1 MLERLGATFTP
12 ATLVSQLSIAE
23 RQLVEIARA
32 LHSKSKILV
41 MDEPTTT
48 LSSRETDRLFALM
61 RQLRDEGLAIIYI
74 SHRMAEV
81 YELSD
86 RVSVLRDGT
95 YVGTL
100 VGDDISAEKLV
111 KMMVGRD
118 LSSFYKHDHVAKA
131 GSAHGQPMLAVEGV
145 TDGGRRVHPVQ
156 LHALCRRGARPRGAG
171 RLRPHRTGAADL
183 RRRSQGR
190 RHRPDR
196 RQGSR
201 YPQPRRTGSTPASPT

>member
-1 MLERLGATFTP
+1 MIDRRTMQESCRGVLQRLGATFGPETIV
-12 ATLVSQLSIAE
+12 ATLSIAE

-100 VGDDISAEKLV
+100 DKDDISAEKLV

-118 LSSFYKHDHVAKA
+118 LSAFYKHDHVAKA
-131 GSAHGQPMLAVEGV
+131 GRARGQPMLSVEGV
-145 TDGGRRVHPVQ
+145 TDGGRRVHPCQ
-156 LHALCRRGARPRGAG
+156 LHALCRRGARPRRAG
-171 RLRPHRTGAADL
+171 RLRAAPNW
-183 RRRSQGR
+183 RG
-190 RHRPDR
+190 
-196 RQGSR
+196 
-201 YPQPRRTGSTPASPT
+201 